1 MRGKVSL
8 QGAMTDSYLLWF
20 HVKPETVLLPLMK
33 YLGPS
38 NECCQYRQNVAVGR
52 WQNMA
57 VAPLDMSG
65 ATVSRETEPELRMN
79 QRVPHQRVIQ
89 LV

>member
-1 MRGKVSL
+1 
-8 QGAMTDSYLLWF
+8 MTDSYLLWF

-33 YLGPS
+33 YSGPS

-57 VAPLDMSG
+57 VGAHQMSG
-65 ATVSRETEPELRMN
+65 YTHSTEK
-79 QRVPHQRVIQ
+79 
-89 LV
+89 

>member
-1 MRGKVSL
+1 
-8 QGAMTDSYLLWF
+8 MTYSYLLWF